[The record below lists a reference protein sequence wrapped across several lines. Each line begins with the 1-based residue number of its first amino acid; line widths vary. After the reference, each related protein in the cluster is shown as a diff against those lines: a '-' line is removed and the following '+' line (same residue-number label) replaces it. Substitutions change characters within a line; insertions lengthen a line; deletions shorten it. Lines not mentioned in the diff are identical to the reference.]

1 MNSRQR
7 EAIKKRQGLN
17 KQIHYLDGKTPA
29 VRLTPGYWSGLKDR
43 VRGCSQPW
51 CQVNVLFESEI
62 FIHHQVVALHWE
74 GDWEESTDG
83 VESSVIN
90 GGSSK

>member
-17 KQIHYLDGKTPA
+17 KQIHYLDGKTPPVHLTAGYNLKWEIVSDDA
-29 VRLTPGYWSGLKDR
+29 VFSARLAAKWMFCLNQK
-43 VRGCSQPW
+43 
-51 CQVNVLFESEI
+51 E
-62 FIHHQVVALHWE
+62 VALHWE

-83 VESSVIN
+83 VKSSVIKD
-90 GGSSK
+90 GSK